1 MHNKGNTMGGNS
13 PFIPLQGA
21 YNLSP
26 SELRDSSKQVVG
38 KRHLEVMEHR
48 I

>member
-1 MHNKGNTMGGNS
+1 MQNKGNTVDGKS
-13 PFIPLQGA
+13 PFFPLQEA

-26 SELRDSSKQVVG
+26 SELRDSIKQVVG
-38 KRHLEVMEHR
+38 RRLLEVMEHG